1 MSDQTV
7 VTRFAPSPTG
17 FLHIG
22 GARTALFNWL
32 YARNQ
37 GGKFLLRIEDT
48 DRERST
54 PEATA
59 AIYDGLK
66 WLGLDWDG
74 DAISQFERRDRHAEV
89 AHDMLANGTAYKCYS
104 TPEEI
109 GAFRETARAEGHA
122 TLFQSPWRDADPA
135 DAPDAPYV
143 VRLKAPRDGEVR
155 IKDKVQKDVKWQA
168 ETLDDM
174 VLLRSDGTP
183 TYMLAVV
190 VDDHD
195 MGVTHIIRGDDHL
208 INAGRQSLIYRAMG
222 WDIPVFAHIPLI
234 HGDDGKKLSKRHG
247 ALGVEAY
254 RDMGYTPATMRNYLT
269 RLGWSHGNDELFSTE
284 QAIEW
289 FDFKGLGKSPSR
301 LDFKKLDSVG
311 GFQIGASDEATL
323 MADIDAFVAAS
334 DDITL
339 SSNDREKL
347 SAVLPLVKDRS
358 KKIGDVLEKAYFVL
372 GTRPFT
378 PNEAAEKLLDSV
390 SRGILKQLT
399 AALQHATWTLEGLEA
414 CLQEFA
420 AANDLKLGKIAQPL
434 RAALTGRTVSP
445 SVFDMM
451 AELGREETLGRLQDA
466 TMGI

>member
-32 YARNQ
+32 FARNQ
-37 GGKFLLRIEDT
+37 GGTFLLRIEDT

-89 AHDMLANGTAYKCYS
+89 AQAMLDNDTAYKCYS
-104 TPEEI
+104 SPQEI
-109 GAFRETARAEGHA
+109 EAFRDVARAEGRG
-122 TLFQSPWRDADPA
+122 TLFQSPWRDVDPA
-135 DAPDAPYV
+135 DAPDAPFV
-143 VRLKAPRDGEVR
+143 VRVKAPKEGEVR
-155 IKDKVQKDVKWQA
+155 IQDKVQKEVKWKA
-168 ETLDDM
+168 DTLDDM

-195 MGVTHIIRGDDHL
+195 IGVTHIIRGDDHL

-247 ALGVEAY
+247 ALGAEAY
-254 RDMGYTPATMRNYLT
+254 REMGYTPATMRNYLT
-269 RLGWSHGNDELFSTE
+269 RLGWSHGNDELFTTE
-284 QAIEW
+284 QAVEW
-289 FDFKGLGKSPSR
+289 FDFKGLGKSPAQ
-301 LDFKKLDSVG
+301 LDLKKLDSVG
-311 GFQIGASDEATL
+311 GYQIGITPDEVLLNNCEVYLNATGQPAL
-323 MADIDAFVAAS
+323 NAE
-334 DDITL
+334 
-339 SSNDREKL
+339 NCEKL
-347 SAVLPLVKDRS
+347 RKVIPLVKDRS
-358 KKIGDVLEKAYFVL
+358 KKLGDLMEKAYFVL
-372 GTRPFT
+372 GKRPFE
-378 PNEAAEKLLDSV
+378 PDESAEKLLDSV

-399 AALQHATWTLEGLEA
+399 AALQHASWDVEGLEA

-466 TMGI
+466 TMGA

>member
-1 MSDQTV
+1 MSDTSV

-37 GGKFLLRIEDT
+37 GGTFLLRIEDT

-74 DAISQFERRDRHAEV
+74 DAISQFERRERHAEV
-89 AHDMLANGTAYKCYS
+89 AKAMLDNGTAYRCYA
-104 TPEEI
+104 TQDEI
-109 GAFRETARAEGHA
+109 EAFREAARAEGKS
-122 TLFQSPWRDADPA
+122 TLYQSPWRDADPST
-135 DAPDAPYV
+135 APDLPFV
-143 VRLKAPRDGEVR
+143 VRLKAPREGEVR

-168 ETLDDM
+168 DTLDDM

-247 ALGVEAY
+247 ALGAEAY
-254 RDMGYTPATMRNYLT
+254 REMGYTPATMRNYLT
-269 RLGWSHGNDELFSTE
+269 RLGWSHGNDELFTTE
-284 QAIEW
+284 QAVEW
-289 FDFKGLGKSPSR
+289 FDFKGLGKSPAR
-301 LDFKKLDSVG
+301 LDLKKLDHVG
-311 GFQIGASDEATL
+311 GYQIGIAPDDVLLADLQTYLAATNQPAL
-323 MADIDAFVAAS
+323 TDADRA
-334 DDITL
+334 
-339 SSNDREKL
+339 KL
-347 SAVLPLVKDRS
+347 IAVLPLLKDRS
-358 KKIGDVLEKAYFVL
+358 KKLSDLLEKAHFIL
-372 GTRPFT
+372 GSRPFT
-378 PNEAAEKLLDSV
+378 PDDAAQNLLDSV
-390 SRGILKQLT
+390 SLGILKELT
-399 AALQHATWTLEGLEA
+399 AALQHVTWSHDGLET
-414 CLQEFA
+414 CLKEFA
-420 AANDLKLGKIAQPL
+420 QANDLKLGKIAQPL

-451 AELGREETLGRLQDA
+451 AALGKEESLGRLQDA
-466 TMGI
+466 ITPT

>member
-1 MSDQTV
+1 MSDTPV

-74 DAISQFERRDRHAEV
+74 EAISQFERRDRHAEV
-89 AHDMLANGTAYKCYS
+89 AQAMLDNGTAYRCYA
-104 TPEEI
+104 TQDEI
-109 GAFRETARAEGHA
+109 EAFREAARAKGES
-122 TLFQSPWRDADPA
+122 TLYQSPWRDADPA
-135 DAPDAPYV
+135 DAPDLPSV
-143 VRLKAPRDGEVR
+143 VRLKAPREGEVR

-168 ETLDDM
+168 DTLDDM

-190 VDDHD
+190 VDDYD

-222 WDIPVFAHIPLI
+222 WKIPVFAHIPLI

-247 ALGVEAY
+247 ALGAEAY
-254 RDMGYTPATMRNYLT
+254 REMGYTPATMRNYLT
-269 RLGWSHGNDELFSTE
+269 RLGWSHGNDELFTTE
-284 QAIEW
+284 QAVEW
-289 FDFKGLGKSPSR
+289 FDFKGLGKSPAR
-301 LDFKKLDSVG
+301 LDLKKLDHVG
-311 GFQIGASDEATL
+311 GYQIGIAPDDVLLADLQTYLRATGQDELDEEARAKV
-323 MADIDAFVAAS
+323 AD
-334 DDITL
+334 
-339 SSNDREKL
+339 
-347 SAVLPLVKDRS
+347 VLPLLRDRS
-358 KKIGDVLEKAYFVL
+358 KKLTDVLEKAYFVL
-372 GTRPFT
+372 GSRPFT
-378 PNEAAEKLLDSV
+378 PDAAAEKLLDSV
-390 SRGILKQLT
+390 SLGILKELT
-399 AALQHATWTLEGLEA
+399 AALQHATWTLEGLET
-414 CLQEFA
+414 CLKDFSQA
-420 AANDLKLGKIAQPL
+420 RDLKLGKIAQPL

-451 AELGREETLGRLQDA
+451 AALGKEETLGRLQDA
-466 TMGI
+466 TSPA